1 MKDNNKIMVINSL
14 ALFVIS
20 FMWVLNVTDW
30 INSIAI
36 FGLVAHLKTFEFW
49 KDIII
54 MVVLCIVFGYILYGA
69 FRKDM
74 FSYTLFKKTNDIVRI
89 KICNTLYNIGI
100 LLRVLSAITAIAY
113 ICTNFANFGFGWVLI
128 YNLNVSAKLYL
139 VGEAFELATVIISP
153 SLTKYPEEYTGKLF
167 YGYLKEIYNT
177 EDKNKNETE
186 NKGCDNI

>member
-14 ALFVIS
+14 SLFVIS

-36 FGLVAHLKTFEFW
+36 FGLVAHLKTFKFW

-100 LLRVLSAITAIAY
+100 LLRVLSAITAVAY

-177 EDKNKNETE
+177 EDKNETKNKEY
-186 NKGCDNI
+186 DNI